1 MNKRGKKNVAVL
13 FDTGLIYSDFG
24 VALSTVFL
32 LPSPLFKTDEL
43 FIMSTL
49 LWYTRIKET
58 V

>member
-32 LPSPLFKTDEL
+32 LPYPLFKTDEL

-49 LWYTRIKET
+49 L
-58 V
+58 

>member
-13 FDTGLIYSDFG
+13 FDTGLIYSDFR

-32 LPSPLFKTDEL
+32 LPYPLFKTDEL

-49 LWYTRIKET
+49 L
-58 V
+58 